1 MLAVIYSSNDQYFGA
16 ELRLQGVGTCV
27 IFWIYLILVDSCDL
41 VPQLDRK
48 IDSPAQTFVFLEGY
62 TTVRHTCRRLATWW
76 SNKVSQVAFYILAK
90 NLIIFPIDWNILSHI
105 IPYYISHIILWLSH
119 SMSILDGQ
127 IPSKSHGSRWGEPN
141 RQRHGEHRGLAALQ
155 GQQASRRGRKPGI
168 QQGVFPSQDGAPPVI
183 NHGRYLP

>member
-1 MLAVIYSSNDQYFGA
+1 M
-16 ELRLQGVGTCV
+16 

-41 VPQLDRK
+41 VPQLNRK

-105 IPYYISHIILWLSH
+105 IPYYILATKHSAFWLSAVVPFVVQDSWLSWTLFLGVQVSVTPGVQRSARSYETH
-119 SMSILDGQ
+119 RELKKGKPWMGSLSLVLIYLLFILYTHTY
-127 IPSKSHGSRWGEPN
+127 IYIIYIIYN
-141 RQRHGEHRGLAALQ
+141 IYIYILY
-155 GQQASRRGRKPGI
+155 I
-168 QQGVFPSQDGAPPVI
+168 
-183 NHGRYLP
+183 